1 MDSEERE
8 VEWER
13 EEEGGEWEEAESRES
28 RERDL
33 VMVTN
38 WSQE

>member
-1 MDSEERE
+1 MDSEEME
-8 VEWER
+8 GEKE

-33 VMVTN
+33 VMVTS